1 MARGGADSGCPARAG
16 HGRAAGVRAG
26 RGAVRGRETMI
37 RRLPMRR
44 WLGIALIVAVSAGLF
59 WVTFRIVDL
68 SALDAAMKNAARQRE
83 LVP

>member
-1 MARGGADSGCPARAG
+1 
-16 HGRAAGVRAG
+16 
-26 RGAVRGRETMI
+26 MI
-37 RRLPMRR
+37 QRPPMRR